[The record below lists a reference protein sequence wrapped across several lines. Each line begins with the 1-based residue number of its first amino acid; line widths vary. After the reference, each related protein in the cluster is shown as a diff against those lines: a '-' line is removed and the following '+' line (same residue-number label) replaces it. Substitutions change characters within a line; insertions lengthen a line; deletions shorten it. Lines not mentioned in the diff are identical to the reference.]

1 MKTRSRTTQM
11 RKWATLATAAVLFTV
26 SACFLEQ
33 EGVLLFSE
41 VVPPPDT
48 TSATQ
53 VTISGRVVRSPQ
65 RAAPVST
72 ITVTGGMETATKIE
86 EGFGLFTIA
95 VELKLQQENVL
106 VMSASDDTGAVTQD
120 SLTFVV
126 VQN

>member
-1 MKTRSRTTQM
+1 MKTALLT
-11 RKWATLATAAVLFTV
+11 ALATAAVLFTV
-26 SACFLEQ
+26 SACFTEQ
-33 EGVLLFSE
+33 EGILFFSD
-41 VVPPPDT
+41 VVFPPDT

-53 VTISGRVVRSPQ
+53 VTISGRVVRSPA
-65 RAAPVST
+65 RASPVST
-72 ITVTGGMETATKIE
+72 IMVTGGKATATKIA
-86 EGFGLFTIA
+86 GGRGLFTIA